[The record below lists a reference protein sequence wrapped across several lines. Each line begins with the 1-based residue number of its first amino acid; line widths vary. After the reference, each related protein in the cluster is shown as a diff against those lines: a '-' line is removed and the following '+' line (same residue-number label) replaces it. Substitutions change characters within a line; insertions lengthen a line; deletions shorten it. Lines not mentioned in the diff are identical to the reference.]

1 MSTKVAKI
9 FQDFFFER
17 FPWRGRKQLQNLLN
31 ISRQSDEIFPL
42 DFRKKK
48 QIVNFAEKKFFS
60 ESFLWKRES
69 SFDKDA
75 EIFIRKPREIFGQ
88 CPKKIGRITF
98 QKKFSQSFSLEL
110 QISFLI
116 TPPSF
121 SLTRFWKKI
130 QFLSKNNGKVFVS
143 EDIFFPKV
151 FLWTRRMQFQ
161 QTRQKTRQGPK
172 ISAQCL
178 KMIKNF
184 ICFPKQFFF
193 KKCFDRYGESSF
205 DTPAKLFLLNYRN
218 WSEKSRQKCKNFSN
232 FFSAKCSYGE
242 LKSSLKAP
250 LTSFSTFG
258 RNFSARFS
266 KINIL

>member
-1 MSTKVAKI
+1 MQRKI
-9 FQDFFFER
+9 
-17 FPWRGRKQLQNLLN
+17 
-31 ISRQSDEIFPL
+31 
-42 DFRKKK
+42 
-48 QIVNFAEKKFFS
+48 FFS

-75 EIFIRKPREIFGQ
+75 EIFIRKPRETFGQ

-98 QKKFSQSFSLEL
+98 QKKLSQSFSLDL

-121 SLTRFWKKI
+121 FLTRFWKKI
-130 QFLSKNNGKVFVS
+130 QFLSKNNGKIFVS
-143 EDIFFPKV
+143 GDIFFPKV

-205 DTPAKLFLLNYRN
+205 DRPAKLFLLNYRN

-232 FFSAKCSYGE
+232 FFFCKMFLWRIRKQLESPADFFLDSRPKFFRSIF
-242 LKSSLKAP
+242 K
-250 LTSFSTFG
+250 
-258 RNFSARFS
+258 N
-266 KINIL
+266 